1 MMNELLYNFFDDIY
15 CINLKN
21 REDRWKSFLS
31 EMARLNITDFKR
43 FDAVNGKE
51 LDYTNLSYNKNLLSG
66 ELGVLMSHINLIKE
80 AKERNLDSILV
91 MEDDV
96 YFTDEIYKI
105 NDYLNSIPKDWNF
118 IYFGANHNQNI
129 PEIINDKICR
139 LKHSFGLQC
148 VAIKN
153 TMYDR
158 ILSDVVKLEK
168 QIDVYYAEYQSENK
182 SYCFNPNIALQ
193 IVSYSDIQNKVVDYT
208 HFFKN

>member
-51 LDYTNLSYNKNLLSG
+51 LDYTNLSYSRNLLSG

-148 VAIKN
+148 VGIKN

>member
-1 MMNELLYNFFDDIY
+1 MNELLYNFFDDIY

-51 LDYTNLSYNKNLLSG
+51 LDYTNLSYSRNLLSG

-148 VAIKN
+148 VGIKN